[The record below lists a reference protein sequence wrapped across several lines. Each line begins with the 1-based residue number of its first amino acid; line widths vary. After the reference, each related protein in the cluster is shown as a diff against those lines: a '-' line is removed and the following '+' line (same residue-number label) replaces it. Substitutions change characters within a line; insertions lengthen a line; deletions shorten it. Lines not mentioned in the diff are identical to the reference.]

1 VNGDE
6 AGASHT
12 SLGTGHFGPAA
23 NCARES
29 QGNCDDAGDYV
40 KSQSDLTAGTTG
52 CQEAG
57 AAEKKKSAGTTSWIF
72 TGSRTPAVAGQ
83 EIAIS
88 DSERRAQANTK
99 EIGSAEGVQSGE
111 GTWLT
116 NVIGGSSGGDAFSYL
131 SWWLGAGVTHRGSVK
146 EEDRDPLARSS
157 QRDCGTRARGVPRL
171 DLSAESVRKPATRE
185 GVGAS
190 GHGQRGVVLTQEVL
204 ERYNWIMD
212 IGEPRTSES
221 EFTKSSGT
229 QDAPLDGTPRARLAE
244 VSVAVSDAWPVNS
257 VFPSKPFFHA
267 HEGYAHSLD

>member
-1 VNGDE
+1 M
-6 AGASHT
+6 A
-12 SLGTGHFGPAA
+12 PAA

-29 QGNCDDAGDYV
+29 HGNCDDAGDYV

-57 AAEKKKSAGTTSWIF
+57 AAEMKNSAGTTSWIF

-88 DSERRAQANTK
+88 DSERRAQADTK
-99 EIGSAEGVQSGE
+99 EIGSAEGVQSGK

-157 QRDCGTRARGVPRL
+157 QRDCGKRVRVPRL
-171 DLSAESVRKPATRE
+171 DLSAESVGKLATRE

-190 GHGQRGVVLTQEVL
+190 GHGQRGVVQTQEVL

-244 VSVAVSDAWPVNS
+244 VNS
-257 VFPSKPFFHA
+257 VFPSTPFFHA